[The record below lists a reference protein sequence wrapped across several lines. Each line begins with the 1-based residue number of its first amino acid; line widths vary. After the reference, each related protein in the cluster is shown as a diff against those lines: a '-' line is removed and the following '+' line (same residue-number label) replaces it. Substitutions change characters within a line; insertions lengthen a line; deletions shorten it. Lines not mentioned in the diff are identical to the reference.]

1 MATTDTTVTI
11 VPYFK
16 AHQGKLGELKGLCD
30 SFVDR
35 TTTEPARLYYG
46 FSFDGDEMHC
56 REGYKDAAGLLA
68 HLDNVGDLLQQ
79 ALSISDLTRLE
90 VHGPSPSWR
99 SCASRSQGSG
109 RGTSCSSTASAGS
122 AV

>member
-35 TTTEPARLYYG
+35 TTTEPACLYYG

-90 VHGPSPSWR
+90 VHGPEPELAKLR
-99 SCASRSQGSG
+99 EPL
-109 RGTSCSSTASAGS
+109 AGLGPRYF
-122 AV
+122 VLEYGFRR